1 MKRVLLLMPEG
12 VELFECAAFFDVL
25 GWASAEGSEP
35 IQVVTVGLEPE
46 VKTAFGMRIVPDRLL
61 HDVDVDDFDA
71 LAVPGGFEEFGFY
84 AQAYSDE
91 VSELVRQFDLQGKT
105 IASIC
110 VGALPLAKS
119 GVLDGRRATTYHLS
133 DGHRRRQLAQFSV
146 EVVDEPVVRDG
157 NIVTSTSPATA
168 VEVALTLV
176 EALTGRDN
184 AAKIRH
190 LMGFET
196 VVADRGGCS

>member
-1 MKRVLLLMPEG
+1 MKRVLLLIPEG
-12 VELFECAAFFDVL
+12 AELLETAAFFDVL

-35 IQVVTVGLEPE
+35 IQVVTVGLERE
-46 VKTAFGMRIVPDRLL
+46 VRTAFGMRIMPDRSLP
-61 HDVDVDDFDA
+61 DVDVDDFDA

-84 AQAYSDE
+84 VQAYSDE
-91 VSELVRQFDLQGKT
+91 VSALIRQFDRKGKT

-133 DGHRRRQLAQFSV
+133 NGHRRRQLAQFNV

-196 VVADRGGCS
+196 VVGDVGGCS